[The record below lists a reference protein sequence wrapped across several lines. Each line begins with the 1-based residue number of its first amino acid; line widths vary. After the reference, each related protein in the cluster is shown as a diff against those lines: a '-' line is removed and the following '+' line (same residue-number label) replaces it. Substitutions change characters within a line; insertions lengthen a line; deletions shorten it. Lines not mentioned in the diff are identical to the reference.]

1 MEIFELAAALGQKL
15 KEDERI
21 ARLDAARAAYE
32 ADETIMTL
40 STEYMVQQQAM
51 QMESMKEEG
60 ERDEALIESITS
72 RIEELYTALTEA
84 PAYKAFEEAQNEVN
98 DLMARVNDTINAQL
112 MDGEPD
118 GCTHDC
124 STCGGCH

>member
-15 KEDERI
+15 KEDERLT
-21 ARLDAARAAYE
+21 RLDAARAAYE
-32 ADETIMTL
+32 ADETIMSL

-60 ERDEALIESITS
+60 ERDDAMIETITA
-72 RIEELYTALTEA
+72 RIEELYTALTET

-98 DLMARVNDTINAQL
+98 ELMARVNDTINAQL
-112 MDGEPD
+112 MDGQPD

>member
-15 KEDERI
+15 KEDERLV
-21 ARLDAARAAYE
+21 RLEAARAAYE
-32 ADETIMTL
+32 NDETIMTL

-51 QMESMKEEG
+51 QAEATKEEG
-60 ERDEALIESITS
+60 ERDEALIESIS
-72 RIEELYTALTEA
+72 ARIDALYTELTET
-84 PAYKAFEEAQNEVN
+84 PVYKEIEAAQNEVT
-98 DLMARVNDTINAQL
+98 DLMSRVTDTINAQI

>member
-15 KEDERI
+15 KEDERLT
-21 ARLDAARAAYE
+21 RLDAARAAYE
-32 ADETIMTL
+32 ADETIMSL

-60 ERDEALIESITS
+60 ERDDAMIETITA
-72 RIEELYTALTEA
+72 RIEELYTALTET

-98 DLMARVNDTINAQL
+98 ELMARVNDTINAQL
-112 MDGEPD
+112 MDGQPD

-124 STCGGCH
+124 STCGGCP

>member
-15 KEDERI
+15 KEDERLV
-21 ARLDAARAAYE
+21 RLEAARAAYE
-32 ADETIMTL
+32 KDETIMSL

-51 QMESMKEEG
+51 QAEAMKEDG
-60 ERDEALIESITS
+60 ERDEALIESIS
-72 RIEELYTALTEA
+72 ARIDALYSELTET
-84 PAYKAFEEAQNEVN
+84 PVYKEFEAAQNEVN
-98 DLMARVNDTINAQL
+98 DLMSRVNDTINAQI

>member
-60 ERDEALIESITS
+60 ERDEALIESITT

-98 DLMARVNDTINAQL
+98 ELMARVNDTINAQL

>member
-1 MEIFELAAALGQKL
+1 MEIFELAAALGRKL
-15 KEDERI
+15 KEDERLV
-21 ARLDAARAAYE
+21 RLESARAAYE
-32 ADETIMTL
+32 NDETIMTL

-51 QMESMKEEG
+51 QAEAMKEEG
-60 ERDEALIESITS
+60 ERDEALIEAISA
-72 RIEELYTALTEA
+72 RIDALYTELTET
-84 PAYKAFEEAQNEVN
+84 PVYKEFEAAQNEVN
-98 DLMARVNDTINAQL
+98 DLMSRVNDTINAQI

>member
-15 KEDERI
+15 KEDERL
-21 ARLDAARAAYE
+21 ARLEAARAAYE

-51 QMESMKEEG
+51 QQEAMKDEG
-60 ERDEALIESITS
+60 ERDEALVEAISA
-72 RIEELYTALTEA
+72 RIEALYTELTET
-84 PAYKAFEEAQNEVN
+84 PTYKEFEAAQNEVN
-98 DLMARVNDTINAQL
+98 DLMSRVNDTINAQI
-112 MDGEPD
+112 MDGQPD

>member
-15 KEDERI
+15 KEDERL
-21 ARLDAARAAYE
+21 ARLEAARAAYE

-51 QMESMKEEG
+51 QQEAMKDEG
-60 ERDEALIESITS
+60 ERDEALVEAISA
-72 RIEELYTALTEA
+72 RIEALYTELTET
-84 PAYKAFEEAQNEVN
+84 PAYKEFEAAQNEVN
-98 DLMARVNDTINAQL
+98 DLMSRVNDTINAQI
-112 MDGEPD
+112 MDGQPD